1 MKSTYYLNGEYIE
14 ASKALI
20 SVDDRG
26 FQFSDGIY
34 EVIWICDSSPID
46 IGDHFL
52 RLKSSLK
59 EISTMRFSALANI
72 NVKRRKYMVIIWLIF
87 PIILF
92 VKKYRFLQRETN
104 SNNVINCIR

>member
-1 MKSTYYLNGEYIE
+1 MKSTYYLNGKYIE

-59 EISTMRFSALANI
+59 EI
-72 NVKRRKYMVIIWLIF
+72 
-87 PIILF
+87 
-92 VKKYRFLQRETN
+92 
-104 SNNVINCIR
+104 

>member
-1 MKSTYYLNGEYIE
+1 MKSTYYLNGKYIE

-34 EVIWICDSSPID
+34 EVIWICDSNPID

-59 EISTMRFSALANI
+59 EISL
-72 NVKRRKYMVIIWLIF
+72 NVKIDLTHIRRIIKGLIRYNK
-87 PIILF
+87 I
-92 VKKYRFLQRETN
+92 YR
-104 SNNVINCIR
+104 S